1 MGPKLNQPP
10 HPASNE
16 GRRDLAGTAGP
27 KTLRSSKAY
36 RLPDWRLP
44 PGVAPGTW
52 EYTQRESIANDY
64 SEFLKNTPLIAFDMD
79 VVIRALSPPAND
91 RSSRVIDLGCGDG
104 RAMRSLWQI
113 GYDVLG
119 IDMSQPMLT
128 RVKSGELG
136 KEFSSRLIRA
146 NLVQLAGLADSIA
159 DHAICLFSTIGMIHG
174 RENRQ
179 AFIRDV
185 GRIVKPG
192 GRFVLHVHNRN
203 DAWRGRPSAAAYLK
217 SAWQAMRSKEH
228 ELGDRTYAYRGLAD
242 MFLHTYSMTELKS
255 DLRAGH
261 WTIESVV
268 PLSPQSDGELR
279 RPKWL
284 PAYRA
289 GGFIA
294 IARKSSP
301 MTTSHQGNTSS

>member
-1 MGPKLNQPP
+1 MEPKLNQPP
-10 HPASNE
+10 HPASDE
-16 GRRDLAGTAGP
+16 GRRELIGTASQ
-27 KTLRSSKAY
+27 KNLRPTKAY

-64 SEFLKNTPLIAFDMD
+64 AEFLKNTPLISFDME
-79 VVIRALSPPAND
+79 VVMRALGPPASD

-104 RAMRSLWQI
+104 RAMRGLWQV

-119 IDMSQPMLT
+119 VDMSQPMLAC
-128 RVKSGELG
+128 VKSDALGE
-136 KEFSSRLIRA
+136 EFSSRLIRA
-146 NLVQLAGLADSIA
+146 NLVQLGGLADAIA
-159 DHAICLFSTIGMIHG
+159 DHAVCLFSTIGMIRG

-179 AFIRDV
+179 TFIRDV
-185 GRIVKPG
+185 ARIVKPG

-203 DAWRGRPSAAAYLK
+203 DAWRERPSATAYLK

-242 MFLHTYSMTELKS
+242 MFLHTYSMTELKG
-255 DLRAGH
+255 DLHAGN
-261 WTIESVV
+261 WTIESVF
-268 PLSPQSDGELR
+268 PLSPGSDGELHR
-279 RPKWL
+279 SKWL
-284 PAYRA
+284 PSYRA

-294 IARKSSP
+294 IARR
-301 MTTSHQGNTSS
+301 T